1 MKAGKC
7 EVCRCGCRR
16 GKNTDFYKI
25 SERQEDGRDDK
36 ENTGTSGEKSN
47 QGFKKTLFTFGFC
60 AGFNTFNETPLIDL
74 RSPGSD
80 PDETNSRQNNTQST
94 CIAHNQ
100 EMNYRLQR

>member
-25 SERQEDGRDDK
+25 SDTQEGGRDDK
-36 ENTGTSGEKSN
+36 ENTGTTGKISN